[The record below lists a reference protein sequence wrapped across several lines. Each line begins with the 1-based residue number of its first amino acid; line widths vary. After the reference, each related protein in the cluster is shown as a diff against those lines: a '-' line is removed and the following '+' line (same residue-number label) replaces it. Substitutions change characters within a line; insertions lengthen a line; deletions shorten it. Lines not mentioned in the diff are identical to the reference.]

1 MSRQIS
7 ISEDSYKKFQAAL
20 LLTGEDE
27 ETVLSKLISKYA
39 HAVFEKVMGKPADA
53 EFDTGKKVSV
63 DNITA
68 DEQKQLFI
76 KWFRGLTRN
85 GKAYNPVTISGYT
98 GRIENA
104 CCEPVFAT
112 IPINNLFSVTELE
125 EFVSIQKQIKEC
137 AGYAEFDARS
147 HNGFSAALKKY
158 EEFLRFQAGDNSFQ
172 PSLPVTRHPS
182 RQSNVHR
189 WTMEE
194 DMICCKRFLDCYVV
208 RQSNMDIA
216 QFLKMLAKEVPEVS
230 EGSLRMKI
238 QNIKYLASQAGLK
251 DTSTIKW
258 LSQYSTQ
265 CKKAFEQAGIELGL
279 LHR

>member
-158 EEFLRFQAGDNSFQ
+158 EEFL
-172 PSLPVTRHPS
+172 SLGGSKSPKELVGIFGLDIESDDFWNIGMNEVRLLL
-182 RQSNVHR
+182 
-189 WTMEE
+189 E
-194 DMICCKRFLDCYVV
+194 D
-208 RQSNMDIA
+208 
-216 QFLKMLAKEVPEVS
+216 LKSVLKES
-230 EGSLRMKI
+230 
-238 QNIKYLASQAGLK
+238 
-251 DTSTIKW
+251 
-258 LSQYSTQ
+258 
-265 CKKAFEQAGIELGL
+265 
-279 LHR
+279 